1 MTTKLVYIDDEIEKP
16 PKTAEAI
23 QRLLQ
28 IPGEFEINLRLP
40 PKDFSELSDDL
51 PDVLIVDLDLST
63 AHIDGKPI
71 SYFGST
77 LAAEMRMRHSSC
89 PIVLVT
95 RPQFLDIQGKLQIL
109 EESADLDLILLK
121 DQIIKNPRETR
132 VKIQALAEGFKALDS
147 IRGKEWL
154 KVLELMKANESERHI
169 LRESGPPIFRG
180 QWQVPNVARWNS

>member
-1 MTTKLVYIDDEIEKP
+1 MTTKVLYIDDEIDEP
-16 PKTAEAI
+16 PRTAQAI
-23 QRLLQ
+23 RELLQ
-28 IPGEFEINLRLP
+28 SSCEFEINLRLP

-95 RPQFLDIQGKLQIL
+95 RRQFLNIEGKLQ
-109 EESADLDLILLK
+109 LLAVCR
-121 DQIIKNPRETR
+121 RETGTPR
-132 VKIQALAEGFKALDS
+132 L
-147 IRGKEWL
+147 
-154 KVLELMKANESERHI
+154 
-169 LRESGPPIFRG
+169 
-180 QWQVPNVARWNS
+180 

>member
-132 VKIQALAEGFKALDS
+132 VKI
-147 IRGKEWL
+147 
-154 KVLELMKANESERHI
+154 
-169 LRESGPPIFRG
+169 
-180 QWQVPNVARWNS
+180 